1 MPRVLVLRR
10 RATAGARAA
19 GAFVRREPALLALI
33 GVAALAYAVF
43 SVRRHMHF
51 ASRTFDLGIFD
62 QTVWH
67 YSRLEAPEST
77 LLARF
82 TDPGPVTVGLPTQL
96 GDHFSPILALLAPLY
111 WAWPD
116 PRMLLVAQAMLIAAS
131 ALPVFLYAAPRLSRV
146 PAYLLAASYLLFWG
160 ISSGVEHDFHE
171 SAFAPLLVSLAV
183 LFADRGRLGACYA
196 ALGLLLM
203 TKENMAVL
211 VVFFGLYLALLRR
224 PREGLGVAVV
234 AVAWYALVTNVLMP
248 ALAGGL
254 AFRFWTY
261 TQIGESFRDAVGN
274 IITNP
279 VLPFEVAVEPG
290 EKVRT
295 VLSMLAPFLG
305 LILCSPLLVLAVP
318 LVAERMLSSNENL
331 WTTEFHY
338 TLTIAPILAMGAADG
353 LRNVVSHLRL
363 GRAAPV
369 VATSLMLVAAIA
381 VAGRFPVVEGLVEGA
396 YTDPGDDPRRVRMS
410 DAGPEVLAAR
420 EAVAVPPAHRGSVA
434 ASNELVPHLSAR
446 SEIFLLRPGVPDT
459 DYIVYQRHRGSEF
472 PFDTL
477 ADRNVLI
484 AAKRVRY
491 RAVFD
496 REGVVVLERRTP
508 AGQVPRQHRADR

>member
-1 MPRVLVLRR
+1 MPGILR
-10 RATAGARAA
+10 AVARAA
-19 GAFVRREPALLALI
+19 RAFARRERALLVL
-33 GVAALAYAVF
+33 VAMAAIAYAVF
-43 SVRRHMHF
+43 SLQRHMHF
-51 ASRTFDLGIFD
+51 ASRAFDLGIFD

-77 LLARF
+77 LVARF
-82 TDPGPVTVGLPTQL
+82 TDAESITVGLPTQL

-116 PRMLLVAQAMLIAAS
+116 PRMLLVAQAILIAAS
-131 ALPVFLYAAPRLSRV
+131 AVPVFLYAEPRLGRL

-171 SAFAPLLVSLAV
+171 TAFAPLLVALAI
-183 LFADRGRLGACYA
+183 LFADRERLTACYA
-196 ALGLLLM
+196 ALALLLL

-211 VVFFGLYLALLRR
+211 VVFFGLYLTLLRR
-224 PREGLGVAVV
+224 PREGLAVAIV
-234 AVAWYALVTNVLMP
+234 AVAWYALVTEVLMP

-254 AFRFWTY
+254 AFRYWTY
-261 TQIGESFRDAVGN
+261 SQIGDSFRDAVGN

-279 VLPFEVAVEPG
+279 VLPIEVAIEPV

-295 VLSMLAPFLG
+295 ALYMIAPFLG
-305 LILCSPLLVLAVP
+305 LILFSPLLVLAVP
-318 LVAERMLSSNENL
+318 LVAERMLSTNENL

-338 TLTIAPILAMGAADG
+338 TLVIAPILAMGAADG
-353 LRNVVSHLRL
+353 LRNVAGLLRL
-363 GRAAPV
+363 GRRAPRVAV
-369 VATSLMLVAAIA
+369 VATSVMLVAAIA

-396 YTDPGDDPRRVRMS
+396 YTDPGDEPRRVEIS

-420 EAVAVPPAHRGSVA
+420 EAVAVPPAHHGSVA
-434 ASNELVPHLSAR
+434 AANELVPHLSAR

-459 DYIVYQRHRGSEF
+459 DYIVYQRDRGSEF

-477 ADRNVLI
+477 ADRNAAI
-484 AAKRVRY
+484 AEKRARY
-491 RAVFD
+491 RTVFD
-496 REGVVVLERRTP
+496 SQGVVVLERRTP
-508 AGQVPRQHRADR
+508 AEQVPRQHPADR